1 MCSVYGDS
9 RGSDVV
15 WSVCVTGVLLRIL
28 ENGQPL
34 AAGCLLEEPVRD
46 ASDMIPVL
54 IPVDA

>member
-1 MCSVYGDS
+1 MCGVYGDS
-9 RGSDVV
+9 WGSDGV
-15 WSVCVTGVLLRIL
+15 WSVCDTVVLLRIL

-46 ASDMIPVL
+46 ASDMISVL